1 MGFTTVKERAMT
13 PLKTSCQASNLVQ
26 TETGGSKM
34 ISGVVA
40 CLILTEE
47 SEHVGMLRGRVRV
60 EHSDLLFGR
69 ETRMKATTGLALR
82 RAIAK

>member
-1 MGFTTVKERAMT
+1 
-13 PLKTSCQASNLVQ
+13 
-26 TETGGSKM
+26 M

-40 CLILTEE
+40 CLILAEE